1 MSKST
6 QRNRSKIIV
15 LAFVLLVP
23 GFLYIAVNR
32 FGVNSYVS
40 LPVFG
45 EKQLSGE
52 MKRNWGREYPD
63 TVFHT
68 LSPIGFQDISGKELT
83 ALSTDTCISIMH
95 LFYTRDEAFSRLML
109 DHIDA
114 LATRFQANGIVN
126 FYSISVDSSDT
137 EATLG
142 AFVRQYRNLPD
153 KHWHVVFNPSADI
166 FSYAREHLLIDAMV
180 DPADSSRFLISNKMV
195 LVDSR
200 KRIRGFYDI
209 SQKDEVDRLQDEVK
223 LLLVEEVRNRSL
235 KIEKK

>member
-1 MSKST
+1 MSKAT
-6 QRNRSKIIV
+6 RKNRSKIVI
-15 LAFVLLVP
+15 LALVLLLP

-32 FGVNSYVS
+32 FGVNSYAS

-52 MKRNWGREYPD
+52 MNRNWGREYPD
-63 TVFHT
+63 TIFHI
-68 LSPIGFQDISGKELT
+68 LPSIDLEDITGEKMT
-83 ALSTDTCISIMH
+83 FPAADTCISVVH
-95 LFYTRDEAFSRLML
+95 LFYTRDEAFSRLMF

-126 FYSISVDSSDT
+126 FYSISVDQSDT
-137 EATLG
+137 EATLTS
-142 AFVRQYRNLPD
+142 FVRPYKNLTA
-153 KHWHVVFNPSADI
+153 KHWHVVFNPNVDI
-166 FSYAREHLLIDAMV
+166 FAYAREHLLIDAMV
-180 DPADSSRFLISNKMV
+180 DPADSRRFLISNQLV

-209 SQKDEVDRLQDEVK
+209 SQKDAVDRLQDEVK

-235 KIEKK
+235 KVEKK